1 MNPKPAFRF
10 AFGPRNYRLMWL
22 GLALL
27 AAGFIT
33 MMFGDKANYGEDFVG
48 ITLGPLLLLAGFGVE
63 FAAILVRDPS
73 LDVAPAPIV
82 AAFSSPGLTATPV
95 APDAAPTPAAT
106 APTAPAYKRP

>member
-10 AFGPRNYRLMWL
+10 AFGPYNYRLMWV

-48 ITLGPLLLLAGFGVE
+48 ITLGPLLLLAGFAVE
-63 FAAILVRDPS
+63 FAAIMVRDKS
-73 LDVAPAPIV
+73 LTPAPIV
-82 AAFSSPGLTATPV
+82 PAATTSFTADAVAAANAPV
-95 APDAAPTPAAT
+95 AP

>member
-10 AFGPRNYRLMWL
+10 AFGPYNYRLMWV

-48 ITLGPLLLLAGFGVE
+48 ITLGPLLLLAGFAVE
-63 FAAILVRDPS
+63 FAAILVRDKS
-73 LDVAPAPIV
+73 LPVPAATTASV
-82 AAFSSPGLTATPV
+82 TAPGLAAEPV
-95 APDAAPTPAAT
+95 ATPAA
-106 APTAPAYKRP
+106 AAAPAYKRL

>member
-1 MNPKPAFRF
+1 MQPSKPAFRF
-10 AFGPRNYRLMWL
+10 AFGPYNYRLMWV

-48 ITLGPLLLLAGFGVE
+48 ITLGPLLLLAGFAVE
-63 FAAILVRDPS
+63 FAAIMVRDKS
-73 LDVAPAPIV
+73 LEPA
-82 AAFSSPGLTATPV
+82 PV
-95 APDAAPTPAAT
+95 APVATPDFSVDAVAAANAPTVP